1 MDGVEHAA
9 IAVPIELRELAEIF
23 TTLQETRHM
32 ADYDNTKVWTS
43 IEVDARLNDARAAFQ
58 NWHKIQN
65 DPAAHEYLLAL
76 LIGKKRE

>member
-1 MDGVEHAA
+1 
-9 IAVPIELRELAEIF
+9 
-23 TTLQETRHM
+23 M